1 MPTPQLAASRFN
13 EVAER
18 VAVNDSDDTSV
29 GGFSRRS
36 LETLHEWAMW
46 ALVQG
51 DFIDPGGEPFSRS
64 FVLSPGAV
72 GVVALRGGPD
82 RRVVLVRQYR
92 PALHRM
98 TLELPAGM
106 RDVEGEDPLVTAQR
120 ELLEEVGLVAASWTR
135 LGRHVSSPGISTS
148 TVELFMA
155 ADLVDVEHDRHGPEE
170 LHMTIEEYPLAEAV
184 VMIEDGR
191 IDDAKTVIGILL
203 ADRMLHAD

>member
-1 MPTPQLAASRFN
+1 MNNPEGES
-13 EVAER
+13 VA
-18 VAVNDSDDTSV
+18 
-29 GGFSRRS
+29 GFSRKS
-36 LETLHEWAMW
+36 LKTVHEWAMW
-46 ALVQG
+46 SLVRG
-51 DFIDPGGEPFSRS
+51 DFVDPGGEPFSRS
-64 FVLSPGAV
+64 FVVSPGAV

-120 ELLEEVGLVAASWTR
+120 ELLEEVGLVATSWTR
-135 LGRHVSSPGISTS
+135 LGRHVSAPGISTS

-155 ADLVDVEHDRHGPEE
+155 SDLVDVEHDRHGPEE
-170 LHMTIEEYPLAEAV
+170 IHMTIEEYPLAEAV
-184 VMIEDGR
+184 MMIEDGR

-203 ADRMLHAD
+203 ADRMMRTS